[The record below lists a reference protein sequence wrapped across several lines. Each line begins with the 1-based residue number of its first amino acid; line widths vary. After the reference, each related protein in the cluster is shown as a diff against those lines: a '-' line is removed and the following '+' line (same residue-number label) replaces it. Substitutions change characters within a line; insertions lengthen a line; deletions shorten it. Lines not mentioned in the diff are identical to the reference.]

1 MTSLRKSLVASSI
14 ASMGTLAALPAF
26 AQSAAQAY
34 SCTVNLAYAAA
45 PIIATPPSATA
56 VPGLGAL
63 SVAALAGLIGW
74 MAWRKRKTGG
84 FRAMSVMFMMGA
96 AVLATQGGNS
106 LVQSVRAANPYSME
120 EAAGGTVATSMNLA
134 AIPAPQAI
142 VNNTAVRMR
151 ITTNANP
158 SETAAGSCAVNAEI
172 APGDSCTTQAVCEAL
187 QVFSVTQ
194 DPQVGC
200 DKDGTPLDIHSLT
213 LNGGQ
218 VNLAFLSFTPAITSA
233 PVFDPV
239 ATPAPTVAWSGY
251 VPDAANWIDND
262 AGDGLVPGNLEAVGS
277 GTATIVATA
286 PTGAVF
292 SPSLASTYTWSTRY
306 TGCSTA
312 ESVSN

>member
-1 MTSLRKSLVASSI
+1 MTSLRKSVVASSI

-34 SCTVNLAYAAA
+34 SCTVNLAYEAA
-45 PIIATPPSATA
+45 PLIATPPSATA
-56 VPGLGAL
+56 VPGLGTL
-63 SVAALAGLIGW
+63 SVAALAGLIAW

-106 LVQSVRAANPYSME
+106 LVQSVRAANPYTME
-120 EAAGGTVATSMNLA
+120 EAAGGTVATTMNLA
-134 AIPAPQAI
+134 AIPTPQAI

-151 ITTNANP
+151 ITTNANS

-187 QVFSVTQ
+187 QVFTVTQ
-194 DPQVGC
+194 DPQVSC
-200 DKDGTPLDIHSLT
+200 DKDGTPLDIHSMNDGVT
-213 LNGGQ
+213 T
-218 VNLAFLSFTPAITSA
+218 FFSFTPKITSD

-239 ATPAPTVAWSGY
+239 ATPALTVAWSGY
-251 VPDAANWIDND
+251 VPNSPIWIDND
-262 AGDGLVPGNLEAVGS
+262 AGDDLVPGNLEAVGS
-277 GTATIVATA
+277 GTAIIIATA

-292 SPSLASTYTWSTRY
+292 SPSLASTYTWLTTY
-306 TGCSTA
+306 TGCSTG
-312 ESVSN
+312 ESTPN

>member
-1 MTSLRKSLVASSI
+1 
-14 ASMGTLAALPAF
+14 MGTLAALPAF

-63 SVAALAGLIGW
+63 SVAALAGLIAW

-106 LVQSVRAANPYSME
+106 LVQSVRAANPYTME
-120 EAAGGTVATSMNLA
+120 DAAGGTVATSMNLA
-134 AIPAPQAI
+134 AIPTPQAI

-151 ITTNANP
+151 ITTNANS

-187 QVFSVTQ
+187 QVFTVTQ
-194 DPQVGC
+194 DPQVSC
-200 DKDGTPLDIHSLT
+200 DQTGTPLDIHNLT
-213 LNGGQ
+213 FNGGQ
-218 VNLAFLSFTPAITSA
+218 GNVTYFSFTPTITSD

-239 ATPAPTVAWSGY
+239 ATPEPTVAWSGY
-251 VPDAANWIDND
+251 VPYAPNWIDNA
-262 AGDGLVPGNLEAVGS
+262 AGDDLVPGNLEAVGS
-277 GTATIVATA
+277 GIAIIVATA

-292 SPSLASTYTWSTRY
+292 SPSLASTYTWLTSY
-306 TGCSTA
+306 TGCSTG
-312 ESVSN
+312 ESTPN

>member
-1 MTSLRKSLVASSI
+1 MTLLRKSLVASTI

-34 SCTVNLAYAAA
+34 SCTVNLAYEAA
-45 PIIATPPSATA
+45 PLIATPPSATA
-56 VPGLGAL
+56 VPGLGTL
-63 SVAALAGLIGW
+63 SVAALAGLIAW

-151 ITTNANP
+151 ITMNGNR

-200 DKDGTPLDIHSLT
+200 DKDGTPLDTYSMNAGVT
-213 LNGGQ
+213 T
-218 VNLAFLSFTPAITSA
+218 FFSFTPAITST

-239 ATPAPTVAWSGY
+239 ATPEPTVAWSGY
-251 VPDAANWIDND
+251 VPDSPIWIENAAHDD
-262 AGDGLVPGNLEAVGS
+262 LEAGNLEAVGS
-277 GTATIVATA
+277 GTATIIATA
-286 PTGAVF
+286 PAGAVF
-292 SPSLASTYTWSTRY
+292 SPSLSSTYTWSTRY
-306 TGCSTA
+306 TGCSTG
-312 ESVSN
+312 ESVPN